1 MLHGK
6 FKSQYTLSLSSSF
19 LLLLCPSLEKGETP
33 RYHGSKISESQ
44 QSFLIQPDGHFHF
57 RTTDKKPMSCRS
69 VLDHECNHS
78 PKIHTYHF
86 FSCHVWRT
94 KVCCDLK
101 VLLPW
106 QRDVT
111 TVLSISNGTLYFL
124 FVLLVS
130 FPLMYDLVWNSGRL
144 TGCEGFAVNMSLPWV
159 LLLLTNP
166 FQVRTCV
173 RTCF

>member
-6 FKSQYTLSLSSSF
+6 FKSQYTLSSLSSSF

-33 RYHGSKISESQ
+33 RYHGSKIFESQ

-57 RTTDKKPMSCRS
+57 RTTDKKPMGCRS

-86 FSCHVWRT
+86 FFSCHVWRT

-101 VLLPW
+101 SFATMAT
-106 QRDVT
+106 RRN
-111 TVLSISNGTLYFL
+111 NGSSRFL
-124 FVLLVS
+124 IAHCIFCLFCFVLLVS

-144 TGCEGFAVNMSLPWV
+144 KQVVKV
-159 LLLLTNP
+159 LL
-166 FQVRTCV
+166 
-173 RTCF
+173 

>member
-57 RTTDKKPMSCRS
+57 RTTDKKPMGCRS

-86 FSCHVWRT
+86 FFLPCLKDQGLLRSKSFATMATRRNNGSSRFLIAHCIFCLFCFVGFFSFDVRFSLKLRWVNRFWRFCCKHV
-94 KVCCDLK
+94 
-101 VLLPW
+101 
-106 QRDVT
+106 VT
-111 TVLSISNGTLYFL
+111 L
-124 FVLLVS
+124 
-130 FPLMYDLVWNSGRL
+130 
-144 TGCEGFAVNMSLPWV
+144 GFAFIN
-159 LLLLTNP
+159 
-166 FQVRTCV
+166 
-173 RTCF
+173 